1 MWPSRTTAASNA
13 NSSIVYSLWIIILS
27 RLKTKKRLK
36 IKKLYLWSKWKKNY
50 DKLENNETSQSTVSQ
65 RVKFNGSISNWLI
78 STMRR
83 KSGSHLVWRYI
94 FEIGKLTYFDPNY
107 LWLADDFVVIVAGNE
122 FSPERMSLL
131 SFLLFFPWIIIFF
144 PSKTFQRDKAV
155 SFVWT

>member
-1 MWPSRTTAASNA
+1 MWPSRTTADSNA

-27 RLKTKKRLK
+27 RLKTRKRLK
-36 IKKLYLWSKWKKNY
+36 IRKSYRWPKSNKMISLK
-50 DKLENNETSQSTVSQ
+50 NNETSQSTISR

-94 FEIGKLTYFDPNY
+94 STYGKLTYFDPNY
-107 LWLADDFVVIVAGNE
+107 LWLADNFEVIVAGNE